1 MIFKCIICNAINEV
15 DDRDLTIF
23 ERETPSCLGCASS
36 TRQRSLVKA
45 IFDEYGDYAENQII
59 DRKRLVGI
67 GISDWEGLS
76 QALSYQFEY
85 VNTFFHKH
93 PHIDI
98 TDVPIFQQ
106 EIADFLICSDVLE
119 HVSPPVISGFA
130 GMFKIL
136 KPGGLLV
143 FSIPYDLDGK
153 SKEHFPNL
161 YNYHIVNVDDSYALI
176 NKTIA
181 GNLEF
186 FDDLIFH
193 GGPGT
198 TLEMRRMALPE
209 VLFSLQIA
217 GFIDVQQVGSFP
229 ESGIV
234 WLHDEGRTLIA
245 RKPLA

>member
-1 MIFKCIICNAINEV
+1 MIFKCPICNTINEV
-15 DDRDLTIF
+15 DNGDFTKF
-23 ERETPSCLGCASS
+23 ERETPSCVGCASS

-45 IFDEYGDYAENQII
+45 IYEEYGDYAGNQTL
-59 DRKRLVGI
+59 DRKRLIGI

-76 QALSYQFEY
+76 QALSDKFEY

-93 PHIDI
+93 PHVDI
-98 TDVPIFQQ
+98 TDVSIFQQ
-106 EIADFLICSDVLE
+106 EVADFLICSDVLE
-119 HVSPPVISGFA
+119 HVNPPVISGFA

-161 YNYHIVNVDDSYALI
+161 YNFRIVNVEDSFALI
-176 NKTIA
+176 NKTRT
-181 GNLEF
+181 GKLEF

-209 VLFSLQIA
+209 VLDSLQSV

-229 ESGIV
+229 ESGII

-245 RKPLA
+245 RKPLT

>member
-1 MIFKCIICNAINEV
+1 MIFKCNICNAINEV

-45 IFDEYGDYAENQII
+45 IFDEYGDYAENQIL

-119 HVSPPVISGFA
+119 HVSPPVIAGFA

-161 YNYHIVNVDDSYALI
+161 YNYHIVNLDDSFALI
-176 NKTIA
+176 NKTRA

-209 VLFSLQIA
+209 VLCSLQIA
-217 GFIDVQQVGSFP
+217 GFTDVHQVGSFP